1 MGVAAGAVFGGLA
14 DVGAGA
20 AVDAAATG
28 IGTGLADAA
37 AFSLP
42 EATAAGIE
50 GGIADASLA
59 GAAGAAAGGEA
70 LAGAASDFALPSA
83 TAEGIDAGISAATP
97 GLYAPVDAGLT
108 DAAAATSGGGTLAPA
123 TGGALAPSAS
133 PAVSGL
139 GAAST
144 DVAPG
149 LAAGTD
155 LPLTQAPDVAA
166 STGATAPLDA
176 SAPVSTA
183 TTAPSAAT
191 GQVASLDSTVG
202 PSGLAQGPLAST
214 GGTTDAFSA
223 SAEGGAGQAAQG
235 AQLGTAPAST
245 SLSTPAITESAVNSA
260 PTLGQ
265 GASANLSGQ
274 SLQSSLG
281 SEALAGQNS
290 QYLATTAGTTPSVA
304 GSATTAGTAAA
315 PVDASSLGYNA
326 QDLAGPAGSPNIA
339 ASTGGVID
347 LTTPAAQA
355 GGEGLL
361 GQAGSYLAKNPTS
374 VLSALGLAAN
384 MLKGNQMPKYSGQ
397 LSAEAAQ
404 LQAQGAQL
412 QGYLTSGTLPPGVG
426 ASLSA
431 AHDSVAATIRS
442 QYAARGM
449 SGSSAEMQDLNNLA
463 QTTVT
468 QGAQIASNLLQTG
481 VSEQQFAS
489 GLYQNLMAT
498 SMQQDTNMSNAIA
511 GFTNAMANSAART
524 AATQTPV

>member
-1 MGVAAGAVFGGLA
+1 MGISAGIFGGFA
-14 DVGAGA
+14 DVVA
-20 AVDAAATG
+20 DAG

-108 DAAAATSGGGTLAPA
+108 DAATAATATSPLAPSA
-123 TGGALAPSAS
+123 GALAPAAS
-133 PAVSGL
+133 PAVSGISSVASNVAPAL
-139 GAAST
+139 AEST
-144 DVAPG
+144 DIPLTEAATQGAEQLGTQAATQGAEQLGTQAATQGAEQLGTQAATQAATQTGETGLSQLAPG
-149 LAAGTD
+149 TQQIINDAAPLTSEAGT
-155 LPLTQAPDVAA
+155 Q
-166 STGATAPLDA
+166 TAL
-176 SAPVSTA
+176 
-183 TTAPSAAT
+183 AT
-191 GQVASLDSTVG
+191 GQTA
-202 PSGLAQGPLAST
+202 AQ
-214 GGTTDAFSA
+214 
-223 SAEGGAGQAAQG
+223 GAGQAAAQG
-235 AQLGTAPAST
+235 AGQAALQSAPSFAQPAVQQVVQNLAQSELPLAPVQSALAPATDISSALT
-245 SLSTPAITESAVNSA
+245 SSLP
-260 PTLGQ
+260 
-265 GASANLSGQ
+265 ASALSQ
-274 SLQSSLG
+274 
-281 SEALAGQNS
+281 
-290 QYLATTAGTTPSVA
+290 P
-304 GSATTAGTAAA
+304 
-315 PVDASSLGYNA
+315 
-326 QDLAGPAGSPNIA
+326 
-339 ASTGGVID
+339 ID
-347 LTTPAAQA
+347 LTTATASGGAVANAAAQA

-361 GQAGSYLAKNPTS
+361 GQAGSYLAKNSTS

-468 QGAQIASNLLQTG
+468 QGAQIASNLLATG

-524 AATQTPV
+524 AATPTPTP